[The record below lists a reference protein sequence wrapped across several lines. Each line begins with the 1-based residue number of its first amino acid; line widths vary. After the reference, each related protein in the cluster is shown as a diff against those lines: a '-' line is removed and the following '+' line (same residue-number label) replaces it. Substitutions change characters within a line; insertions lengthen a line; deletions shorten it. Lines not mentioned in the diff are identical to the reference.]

1 MSYTPQSVAAYVELL
16 HTDHT
21 RTAEANAA
29 LLAFQRSPE
38 CWAVAEA
45 LLASEHDV
53 LVQFAASALHQRARS
68 GDASGLDA
76 IEAACGRLLGAIGA
90 VRGGAAA
97 RQLCLAV
104 AHLAWRLC
112 ESSPQPGASPVAVCR
127 AAQYAALPPA
137 AQVELLTALPEA
149 RPRHREALKASASE
163 VLGVL
168 QRLSAPGAP
177 AALHVAQCV
186 RAWQPLGIDLADL
199 AGGGGVL
206 LGALA
211 LALQAEEPLCG
222 VAADALCDALQTGSY
237 PPPDATSPL
246 LRQMLAALVAAAPHV
261 VGPAGADGAALAL
274 ARVASATVVAAPAAA
289 VALAADG
296 APPDGPAELL
306 LLLSSQRDLHLL
318 EELEPAW
325 AALAQPDADGAAL
338 PARVVAAWR
347 GLLPLLLRH
356 SEFPA
361 DDDGGGGGSGG
372 EANGAPP
379 SREVQ
384 WEAVDA
390 EIDEGEFFR
399 FRRLCATEVWQ
410 SAALALGPVA
420 VLAELSA
427 ALRGAAAASWRP
439 VEACLYALAAIAPA
453 LLPRGG
459 RGGRGEPPPPPSP
472 TAAASELDTV
482 LGPLLAASAA
492 LPADAHSQLLRA
504 SLKLGGAFAAW
515 LGKGAGTAQLE
526 STTQFALRSLHDP
539 LPSVAQEAS
548 TALWS
553 LCSDGGC
560 AAALSRT
567 CRRSS
572 RTPSRRCA
580 RPRSAA
586 PPRPSCTPSSASSS
600 ASPRRPRRAPRHPL
614 RRHRRTA
621 RLRPR
626 RRRRLRRLAA
636 AHAAAQAAQPPRR
649 RGAGGGRRVGR
660 GGRGAAAARGDQ
672 VPRRGA
678 AAADGSHAVV
688 CVLGECWGRSRPS
701 ARQRRRCRRRRPR
714 RCGSSYARRT
724 SRPCA
729 RRGAARQPPAGA
741 AALPARRR
749 PRGHPPRGLAGGAAL
764 AGGGADGGAHVWHAA
779 DADDDGGAAG
789 GPDGGSAGAAL
800 RAYAT
805 LFEQFGRLPEAAGR
819 LGPLLEELSA
829 AIGQPLC
836 DGTRLA
842 ATPEL
847 GAHWLELLHRA
858 AIFCAPALLDR
869 PAVLATALHLA
880 AAALRL
886 PNRETIRSACV
897 LLSRIASTADD
908 AQLPPATLATLAPAL
923 IAALVAAVA
932 AHAPPELLPRVADA
946 LRALLER
953 CGARRRRLAPRRPG
967 PRGARGA
974 PLGSRATRG
983 LRRRRR
989 RPGGPSRAPSPPPS
1003 STSSCS
1009 AAPPRPA
1016 ARGLQV
1022 ARLRPVSE

>member
-149 RPRHREALKASASE
+149 RPRHREALKGAAAE

-168 QRLSAPGAP
+168 QRLSPPGAP

-325 AALAQPDADGAAL
+325 AALAQPDADGAVL

-560 AAALSRT
+560 AAALLPHVPSLLPHALAALRAPALGRAAEALVHALVRLLVRLPSADLAAPLAT
-567 CRRSS
+567 LSAAIAEQLASARDAAAASAAS
-572 RTPSRRCA
+572 PPRTPPRKQPNRPGGAAPAADVESVAAGAARRLRA
-580 RPRSAA
+580 AIKFLDAA
-586 PPRPSCTPSSASSS
+586 PPLP
-600 ASPRRPRRAPRHPL
+600 
-614 RRHRRTA
+614 
-621 RLRPR
+621 
-626 RRRRLRRLAA
+626 
-636 AHAAAQAAQPPRR
+636 
-649 RGAGGGRRVGR
+649 
-660 GGRGAAAARGDQ
+660 
-672 VPRRGA
+672 
-678 AAADGSHAVV
+678 DGSHAVV
-688 CVLGECWGRSRPS
+688 CVLGECWGPLE
-701 ARQRRRCRRRRPR
+701 ALRQ
-714 RCGSSYARRT
+714 T
-724 SRPCA
+724 
-729 RRGAARQPPAGA
+729 A
-741 AALPARRR
+741 AALPAAEAEEVRLEMCATYESAVRAAG
-749 PRGHPPRGLAGGAAL
+749 RGEGSHPLAPLLSQLAAAL
-764 AGGGADGGAHVWHAA
+764 GDILRAGWPAA
-779 DADDDGGAAG
+779 PPSPAAAPTAERTFGTPRTRTTTGSAG

-819 LGPLLEELSA
+819 LGTLLEELSA

-858 AIFCAPALLDR
+858 AIFCAAALLDR

-897 LLSRIASTADD
+897 LLSRIASTADE

-953 CGARRRRLAPRRPG
+953 CGAAAAGWLRDALGREALEAPHLGHEQREAFVVG
-967 PRGARGA
+967 AAALVAEPRAFPA
-974 PLGSRATRG
+974 AVFDLQLLCRA
-983 LRRRRR
+983 
-989 RPGGPSRAPSPPPS
+989 
-1003 STSSCS
+1003 
-1009 AAPPRPA
+1009 AAPPPREA
-1016 ARGLQV
+1016 YKSQV
-1022 ARLRPVSE
+1022 FVQ